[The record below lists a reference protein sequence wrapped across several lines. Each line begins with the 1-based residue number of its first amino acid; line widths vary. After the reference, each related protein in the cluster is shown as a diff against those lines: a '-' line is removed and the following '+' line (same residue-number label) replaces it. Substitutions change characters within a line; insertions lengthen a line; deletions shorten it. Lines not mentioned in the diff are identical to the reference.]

1 VIPLRGLFLLFG
13 RFGAN
18 RENPLLEI
26 KRDLLSLEA
35 GHIGSNDKGGL
46 GFNHVQRQRSGRG
59 IQSSKHFTEER
70 IAEDMRQRSG
80 CGSIRAAARRG
91 FTRTTT
97 ECDVHEYLLF
107 KLGRPGPTPDD
118 DCGKTMA
125 TRVPK
130 SSDPELRFCGAPQGP
145 GRTRFAGNGCRFA
158 TLAEFAIL
166 PVWQP
171 VYHPLMANQFIDLRS
186 DTVTRPTPEMRK
198 AIANAEVGDE
208 VLGDDPTVRKLEEKF
223 AAHLGKP
230 AACFVPT
237 GTMANQTAIRAHT
250 EPGDEI
256 ICSDGAHIIHYETG
270 APAALSGCMVR
281 TIAHPRG
288 LFDVADVTPMVRQD
302 AYHFPHSR
310 LLTVEN
316 THNRGGGTVWPLAQ
330 IERVTAEARKHRLRL
345 HLDGAR
351 LWNASIASGVAMK
364 EYAKHFD
371 TISCCFS
378 KGLGAPIG
386 SAVAGDV
393 ENILRVQRFKKMF
406 GGMTR
411 QVGILAAAALYA
423 MDNHVQR
430 LAEDHANA
438 KRLSELVGNIPG
450 LSIALAPVETNIVY
464 FDIAKDVPVDAQQ
477 LSDKLKNQNVL
488 MLATGPR
495 RIRCVT
501 HLDVNSPMIDQA
513 AQAIEHCV
521 TGRVT
526 GRVPVGV

>member
-1 VIPLRGLFLLFG
+1 
-13 RFGAN
+13 
-18 RENPLLEI
+18 
-26 KRDLLSLEA
+26 
-35 GHIGSNDKGGL
+35 
-46 GFNHVQRQRSGRG
+46 
-59 IQSSKHFTEER
+59 
-70 IAEDMRQRSG
+70 M
-80 CGSIRAAARRG
+80 
-91 FTRTTT
+91 
-97 ECDVHEYLLF
+97 
-107 KLGRPGPTPDD
+107 
-118 DCGKTMA
+118 
-125 TRVPK
+125 
-130 SSDPELRFCGAPQGP
+130 
-145 GRTRFAGNGCRFA
+145 GN
-158 TLAEFAIL
+158 AI
-166 PVWQP
+166 
-171 VYHPLMANQFIDLRS
+171 IDLRS
-186 DTVTRPTPEMRK
+186 DTVTRPTPEMRR

-256 ICSDGAHIIHYETG
+256 ICSEGSHIIHYETG
-270 APAALSGCMVR
+270 GPAALSGCMVR

-330 IERVTAEARKHRLRL
+330 IERVTAEARKHKLRL

-351 LWNASIASGVAMK
+351 LWNASVASGVAMK
-364 EYAKHFD
+364 EYAKPFD

-386 SAVAGDV
+386 SAVAGDA
-393 ENILRVQRFKKMF
+393 EIILRVQRFKKMF

-423 MDNHVQR
+423 MDNHIQR
-430 LAEDHANA
+430 LAEDHTNA
-438 KRLSELVGNIPG
+438 RKLAELIANIPG

-464 FDIAKDVPVDAQQ
+464 FDIAKDVPLDAQQ
-477 LSDKLKNQNVL
+477 LSDKLKAQNVL

-501 HLDVNSPMIDQA
+501 HLDVTAPMIDSA
-513 AQAIEHCV
+513 AQAIESSV

-526 GRVPVGV
+526 GRMPVGV